1 MRKSAY
7 YQPLLE
13 KVRKKLLGWNIARLS
28 FGGRLVLIQSVLSS
42 IVMYLVQ
49 IAWKDVCKPKLEG
62 GLGER
67 KLLDVASV
75 VALRLW
81 FRFREHNTPWAW
93 YLIKQYCGKESPIVV
108 SIKSNA
114 SPWWKRLI
122 KSRAVVET
130 PIEWRLGWVQCELEV
145 VLEAEVV
152 AAVISSTLL
161 PDEIDKLTWKR
172 NGRVFGAS
180 KGNCS
185 FFNHLVLWKAINDA
199 KHRDIK
205 SETRLISRN
214 VTRYLCAG
222 MTASTIQ
229 NKNWKGFRLTASL
242 LGIPV
247 KRVTINVIDVV
258 YWRKPNFGFKLN
270 TDGCA
275 KGNPGLSFYGAIVRD
290 HEGKVIFAWHGLIGM
305 GSNLRAELFGIL
317 KGLELCIDKHL
328 FPLWLE
334 SDSLVA
340 LKILQFS
347 WFCWEIRNMAYRGPM
362 ERILGG
368 HEIDRNLL
376 GFEGWDW
383 IVLSENFIIGAL
395 AEGRI
400 YNFDDQKVIVHSV
413 PEVVFVNS
421 KLSDKLEQQM
431 RDPLQDEINGSLE
444 VEYAEEVGTGLGHTM
459 EFYTLV
465 SHEFQKAGLGMWK
478 DLCCNIGDSEFVS
491 APLGLFPC
499 PWSTTTGVLG
509 GIDFSDVIEK
519 FLLLRKRV
527 AKAIRDRRILDIPFS
542 SCFYKIM
549 LEQELSICDIQ
560 SFDPELGM
568 TLLEFQAIVNRKKFV
583 ESVSGESHRSPKVLN
598 IESLE
603 EYVALVVDATIGSG
617 IASQVDAFKSGF
629 NEVFPLKA
637 LQIFTKDELE
647 ELLCGE
653 QDSWDGCSFT
663 ELVDHIKF
671 DHGYTASSPTVNA
684 KIIQEFDCDQRR
696 AFLQFAHGGLAALN
710 PKLTVVRKRG
720 SCDADLDLPSVMTC
734 ANYLKLPLSSTKGML
749 IPTVTFRF
757 WFSL

>member
-1 MRKSAY
+1 MLPCYKYGLQKLQIKLRRLKEHLKWWNEDVFGNIHDKVKLEEERYAAAKKKFDADHSVVNRIQMGESQASLFKTLHMEEMFWK
-7 YQPLLE
+7 QKEATKWMGEGDRNIKLFHNLIQKRRLAGRIFRIWERGSCLE
-13 KVRKKLLGWNIARLS
+13 KAELIQASGLS
-28 FGGRLVLIQSVLSS
+28 FFENLLANEEIKQVVWDIHEDGVAGPDGFSVAFYKECWEPIKEDVFEAVLDFFNGGTFPRGMAATTLVLIQKVRGGNMILKLDMAKVYDRVQWAFLLNVMKAFSVFL
-42 IVMYLVQ
+42 
-49 IAWKDVCKPKLEG
+49 
-62 GLGER
+62 
-67 KLLDVASV
+67 
-75 VALRLW
+75 
-81 FRFREHNTPWAW
+81 F
-93 YLIKQYCGKESPIVV
+93 
-108 SIKSNA
+108 
-114 SPWWKRLI
+114 
-122 KSRAVVET
+122 
-130 PIEWRLGWVQCELEV
+130 
-145 VLEAEVV
+145 
-152 AAVISSTLL
+152 
-161 PDEIDKLTWKR
+161 
-172 NGRVFGAS
+172 
-180 KGNCS
+180 
-185 FFNHLVLWKAINDA
+185 
-199 KHRDIK
+199 
-205 SETRLISRN
+205 
-214 VTRYLCAG
+214 
-222 MTASTIQ
+222 
-229 NKNWKGFRLTASL
+229 
-242 LGIPV
+242 
-247 KRVTINVIDVV
+247 NVIDVV
-258 YWRKPNFGFKLN
+258 YWRKPNCGFKLN

-347 WFCWEIRNMAYRGPM
+347 WFCWEIRNMVIRIQKIIRDYCIRFSHVYGEANVTAEYLVNQTYRGPT

-376 GFEGWDW
+376 GFVGWDW
-383 IVLSENFIIGAL
+383 IVLSKNFIIGAF

-400 YNFDDQKVIVHSV
+400 YNFDDLKVIVHSV

-431 RDPLQDEINGSLE
+431 RDPLQDGSISTSVFVNGSLE

-465 SHEFQKAGLGMWK
+465 SHEFQKAGLGMWRE
-478 DLCCNIGDSEFVS
+478 DLCCNVGDSEFVS
-491 APLGLFPC
+491 APLGLFPR

-509 GIDFSDVIEK
+509 GIDFSDVIET
-519 FLLLRKRV
+519 FLLLCKRV
-527 AKAIRDRRILDIPFS
+527 AKAIKDRRILDIPFS

-549 LEQELSICDIQ
+549 LEQ

-568 TLLEFQAIVNRKKFV
+568 TLLGFQAIVNRKRFV

-653 QDSWDGCSFT
+653 QDSWDGCPLVLTTSF
-663 ELVDHIKF
+663 
-671 DHGYTASSPTVNA
+671 Y
-684 KIIQEFDCDQRR
+684 
-696 AFLQFAHGGLAALN
+696 LQLQ
-710 PKLTVVRKRG
+710 RG

-734 ANYLKLPLSSTKGML
+734 ANYLKIPLYSTKYLLLILFYFYILAFLIIIQANML
-749 IPTVTFRF
+749 
-757 WFSL
+757 FSAMPNLS